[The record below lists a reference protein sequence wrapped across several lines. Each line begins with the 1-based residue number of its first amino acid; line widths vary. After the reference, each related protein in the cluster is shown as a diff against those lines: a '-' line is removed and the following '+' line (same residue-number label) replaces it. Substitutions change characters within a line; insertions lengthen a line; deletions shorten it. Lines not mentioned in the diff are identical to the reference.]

1 MSSSTYPP
9 LPSSPHIAGLVL
21 ARGGSKGITLKNLA
35 PLGSKPLIS
44 WCLQSMLE
52 FGKFDSVWVSTDHE
66 GIGECATACGAKVHL
81 FYQLLMNYCPFVSLS
96 VNYQNLRKADFSKI
110 RSMTSVSCQL
120 TIMSPFMTI
129 LLVDLS

>member
-66 GIGECATACGAKVHL
+66 GIGECATACGAKVHFFPIL
-81 FYQLLMNYCPFVSLS
+81 SSLRTTVHLCLCLS
-96 VNYQNLRKADFSKI
+96 VTKI
-110 RSMTSVSCQL
+110 RSMTSTSCQL
-120 TIMSPFMTI
+120 TI
-129 LLVDLS
+129 